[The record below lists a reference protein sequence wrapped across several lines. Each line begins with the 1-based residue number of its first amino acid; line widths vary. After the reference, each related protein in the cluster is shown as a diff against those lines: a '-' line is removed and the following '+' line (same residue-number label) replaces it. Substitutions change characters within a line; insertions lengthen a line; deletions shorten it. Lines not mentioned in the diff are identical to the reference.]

1 MGTHRSSPCRCGGR
15 TGPSTSRSSRAAR
28 CSCHHGQEQLR
39 ALARPRYPDWREAQA
54 EEDDDARGCE
64 ECCHGTYVP
73 SQTVCSSSAA
83 DAISPAGS
91 TACVRSCAAK
101 RPRRDSAPAVRHRGS
116 IPGTTEGELL
126 AACRELLRRGLPRAV
141 ARELDDE
148 HGFIPIG
155 VDVNGDVAAT
165 AFIRRLLRGAPAGRS
180 GLETSEF
187 QRRDSTWA
195 YLGGGAGHFEEYP
208 LV

>member
-1 MGTHRSSPCRCGGR
+1 MLPWDLRSVADSLLLICGGR
-15 TGPSTSRSSRAAR
+15 HQPGRLDCLRPELRGQAPETRFRASRAA
-28 CSCHHGQEQLR
+28 S
-39 ALARPRYPDWREAQA
+39 
-54 EEDDDARGCE
+54 
-64 ECCHGTYVP
+64 
-73 SQTVCSSSAA
+73 
-83 DAISPAGS
+83 
-91 TACVRSCAAK
+91 
-101 RPRRDSAPAVRHRGS
+101 GS

-126 AACRELLRRGLPRAV
+126 AARRELLRRGLPRAV